1 VCSGTI
7 DDDRVRAA
15 QSRGKEPRYCST
27 RCYRAGI
34 KRVYRAKHGSITPP
48 AIDERRPEATA
59 TLDLTCDEQRAFE
72 EGRDEMRGHILEA
85 RRELRGAP
93 RLSDVVGLAE
103 IFQQFFRLRGA
114 LDMSR
119 QRPRTAMG

>member
-1 VCSGTI
+1 MSQCQVCSGTI
-7 DDDRVRAA
+7 DDDRIRAA

-59 TLDLTCDEQRAFE
+59 TLDEIGGERRAFE
-72 EGRDEMRGHILEA
+72 DGRDEMHALIL
-85 RRELRGAP
+85 
-93 RLSDVVGLAE
+93 RLSKSFAE
-103 IFQQFFRLRGA
+103 H
-114 LDMSR
+114 LDLPS
-119 QRPRTAMG
+119 